1 MCRAE
6 LQTLNTFASDY
17 DAGIDFYVVS
27 FDEDAATIQGFID
40 EHNYQGFIA
49 AQPVG
54 TMLADLAITR
64 QSSFVALNAHGRI
77 LHRQTM
83 GNAGEWP
90 AYLDRLVADPLAVPS
105 QQEGQQQKEQR
116 RMDIQL
122 PS

>member
-1 MCRAE
+1 M
-6 LQTLNTFASDY
+6 QTLNTFASDY
-17 DAGIDFYVVS
+17 DEIDFYVVS
-27 FDEDAATIQGFID
+27 FNEDAATVSDYIA
-40 EHNYQGFIA
+40 EHNYQGMIP

-54 TMLADLAITR
+54 NMLADLEVTR
-64 QSSFVALNAHGRI
+64 QSSFMSLNAHGRI

-90 AYLDRLVADPLAVPS
+90 AYLDRLVTDPLAVPS

-116 RMDIQL
+116 QMDMQL